1 MARVSSYQCPVD
13 ERERSA
19 VARALGAQGIPTL
32 EPPSAAAR
40 AGAYVDGLG
49 LESQE
54 HARLVRTLAQAIG
67 PVRGRVRAAPFDVSL
82 ISRHRLDFVAFVT
95 AHGPLDASDVHARLD
110 LELACLAPAPAAGL
124 FASGV
129 AHDLRNPLGVI
140 RTAVFLA
147 RREQDPDKRNRQLDK
162 ILRQVDEAT
171 QLASDLLALVREGP
185 LDRSVIELDAG
196 LQDLMTES
204 TEVDIPDG
212 LHLRAHRT
220 LLRRAVVNLI
230 DNARAFARSRHGI
243 RATAVEGGHEIEVW
257 DDGPGFDDPHAAFDA
272 FVSDRPG
279 GTGLGL
285 WLVAEIARRHGGT
298 ASAQN
303 DPDHD
308 PPGTRVR
315 ITIPHEAQ
323 DN

>member
-1 MARVSSYQCPVD
+1 MD

-19 VARALGAQGIPTL
+19 VARALGAQAIATL
-32 EPPSAAAR
+32 EPPAAAAR
-40 AGAYVDGLG
+40 AQAFVEGLALDPEEG
-49 LESQE
+49 R
-54 HARLVRTLAQAIG
+54 RLARTLAAAIG
-67 PVRGRVRAAPFDVSL
+67 PPLGRIRASAFDGAL
-82 ISRHRLDFVAFVT
+82 ISQHRLGFVAAVARET
-95 AHGPLDASDVHARLD
+95 PLTEPEVHARLD

-185 LDRSVIELDAG
+185 LDRSVMELDSG
-196 LQDLMTES
+196 IEDLLTES
-204 TEVDIPDG
+204 TEVAIPKG
-212 LHLRAHRT
+212 LHLRAHPT
-220 LLRRAVVNLI
+220 LLRRAVANLI
-230 DNARAFARSRHGI
+230 DNARAFATARHGI
-243 RATAVEGGHEIEVW
+243 RARAIEGGHEIEVW
-257 DDGPGFDDPHAAFDA
+257 DDGAGFDDPEAAFDA

-298 ASAQN
+298 AIAQN
-303 DPDHD
+303 DPEHD

-315 ITIPHEAQ
+315 ITIPHGAQ
-323 DN
+323 VE